1 MPSRCARDGTNSY
14 QHLRLRLSI
23 VPPWQDEIAEQGVL
37 PRSST
42 LILEPVG
49 KAFGAE
55 VAEVDLRDLTKEL
68 LGTVREA
75 FSQYAVL
82 VFPDQDLSQEDQ
94 AKFAAYFGPLEA
106 APSAIYQDDARQRM
120 QRDITD
126 VSNID
131 DDGQLWRPDSRVRQL
146 QVANKLWHTDSSF
159 KHVPALASC
168 LYARVVP
175 PVGGHTAFAD
185 LRGAYDALPTDRQAY
200 LKPLIARHTLMAS
213 RRRMGFDDFTAD
225 EAKAMQAV
233 PQRLVRFLEDAGRET
248 LYLASHIEGIDGM
261 DADAAMHLVDELI
274 AHATQPVFIYRHRWR
289 VGDLVLW
296 DNRCTMHRAT
306 PFDDM
311 RWGRDLHRATV
322 SDVANTV

>member
-1 MPSRCARDGTNSY
+1 
-14 QHLRLRLSI
+14 LI
-23 VPPWQDEIAEQGVL
+23 V
-37 PRSST
+37 
-42 LILEPVG
+42 EPIG
-49 KAFGAE
+49 ESFGAE
-55 VAEVDLRDLTKEL
+55 VAAIDLREL
-68 LGTVREA
+68 NTESFGAVREA

-94 AKFAAYFGPLEA
+94 ATFAAHLGPLEA
-106 APSAIYQDDARQRM
+106 APSAIYHDDARQRM
-120 QRDITD
+120 HRDITD

-131 DDGQLWRPDSRVRQL
+131 DDGQLWRQDSRVRHLQL
-146 QVANKLWHTDSSF
+146 ANQMWHTDSSF

-175 PVGGHTAFAD
+175 PVGGHTEFAD
-185 LRGAYDALPTDRQAY
+185 LRAAYDALPVDRQE
-200 LKPLIARHTLMAS
+200 LFKPMIARHTLMAS

-225 EAKAMQAV
+225 EIKALQAV
-233 PQRLVRFLEDAGRET
+233 PQRLVRTLEDSGRET
-248 LYLASHIEGIDGM
+248 LYLASHIERIDGM
-261 DADAAMHLVDELI
+261 DADAAIRLVDELI
-274 AHATQPVFIYRHRWR
+274 AHATQPDFIYRHRWR